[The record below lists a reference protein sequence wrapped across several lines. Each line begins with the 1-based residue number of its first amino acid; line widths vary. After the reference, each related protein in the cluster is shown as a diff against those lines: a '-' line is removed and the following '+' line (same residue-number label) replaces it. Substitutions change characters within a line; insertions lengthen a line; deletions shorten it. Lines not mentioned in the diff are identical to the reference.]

1 MKSENLQTKNVEK
14 SLIFHV
20 FWCFVRYE
28 ILTLGM
34 KTSEKNMFPLIRK
47 HFSSVLSNELR
58 NVEKKSKSEKLQ
70 TKKVEK
76 SLIFHVFWCFV
87 RYEIFT

>member
-1 MKSENLQTKNVEK
+1 
-14 SLIFHV
+14 
-20 FWCFVRYE
+20 
-28 ILTLGM
+28 M

-87 RYEIFT
+87 RYEIFTKDMKTSEKNMFPLLRKHFSSVLSND